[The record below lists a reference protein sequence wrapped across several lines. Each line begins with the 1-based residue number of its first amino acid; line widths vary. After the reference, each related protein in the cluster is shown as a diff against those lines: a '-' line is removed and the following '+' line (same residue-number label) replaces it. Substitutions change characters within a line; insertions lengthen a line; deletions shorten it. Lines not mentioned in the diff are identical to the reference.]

1 MAPGDY
7 SFSNFTTEFWIGEGR
22 ADIANS
28 EPGILRNKSIYTGL
42 MNSLKLSVVV
52 SLVAG
57 TVGILAG
64 YAIAKKRG
72 SHLSTIVNNITFFP
86 YLMPAMAFGAIY
98 LSMFAVR
105 RGFIPALYGS
115 FTLLALCGS
124 VKYLPFA
131 SRSGI
136 NAMLQLS
143 GEIEEAAEIQG
154 ISWFKRMTRIIIPIQ
169 KSSFLSGYLL
179 PFISCM
185 RELSLFILLVSP
197 STRILTTLLF
207 QYNEKGWNQYA
218 NAINLI
224 IIVIVVS
231 FNLLVNKLTGASIDK
246 GIGGN
251 S

>member
-7 SFSNFTTEFWIGEGR
+7 SFTNFTSEFWIGKGR

-28 EPGILRNKSIYTGL
+28 EPGILRNPSIWLGL
-42 MNSLKLSVVV
+42 TNSLKLSIII
-52 SLVAG
+52 SLIAG
-57 TVGILAG
+57 TVGMLSG
-64 YAIAKKRG
+64 YAIAKRRG
-72 SHLSTIVNNITFFP
+72 SKLSTWVNNLTFFP
-86 YLMPAMAFGAIY
+86 YLMPSMAFGAIF

-105 RGFIPALYGS
+105 RGLIPAMYGS
-115 FTLLALCGS
+115 FWLLVIVGA

-143 GEIEEAAEIQG
+143 GEIEEAGTIMG
-154 ISWFKRMTRIIIPIQ
+154 VGWFKRMTRIIFPIQ
-169 KSSFLSGYLL
+169 KTTFISGYLL

-218 NAINLI
+218 NAINLMI
-224 IIVIVVS
+224 VVIVVG
-231 FNLLVNKLTGASIDK
+231 FNLLINKLTGASIDK
-246 GIGGN
+246 GIGN
-251 S
+251 N